1 MSFHKGMWDDRLMT
15 ELRALADTQ
24 LYSASQMAKML
35 SARFGI
41 PITRNALIGKCSR
54 NNITLRGSKKPP
66 MEDWR
71 KALRPAPQRAKSY
84 PKAKAAPKPI
94 KVSIPEPA
102 PIGDMP
108 GGCKWI
114 HGDALDPLFCGAPA
128 THGSWCEHHAK
139 RVWAPQPRGEFK
151 PILKS
156 RFAA

>member
-1 MSFHKGMWDDRLMT
+1 MALSNKGMWDDRLVG

-54 NNITLRGSKKPP
+54 NNIALRGSKKMP

-71 KALRPAPQRAKSY
+71 
-84 PKAKAAPKPI
+84 KAKAAPKPI
-94 KVSIPEPA
+94 KVAIPDPS
-102 PIGDMP
+102 PIGDVP
-108 GGCKWI
+108 GGCRWI
-114 HGDALDPLFCGAPA
+114 HGDALDRLFCGAPA
-128 THGSWCEHHAK
+128 THGSWCAHHAK

-151 PILKS
+151 PALKS

>member
-1 MSFHKGMWDDRLMT
+1 MALSNKGMWDDRLVG

-54 NNITLRGSKKPP
+54 NNIALRGSKKMP

-71 KALRPAPQRAKSY
+71 
-84 PKAKAAPKPI
+84 KAKAAPKPI
-94 KVSIPEPA
+94 KVAIPDPS
-102 PIGDMP
+102 PIGDVP
-108 GGCKWI
+108 GGCRWI
-114 HGDALDPLFCGAPA
+114 HGDALDRLFCGAPA
-128 THGSWCEHHAK
+128 THGSWCAHHAK
-139 RVWAPQPRGEFK
+139 RVWAPQARTEFK
-151 PILKS
+151 PALKS